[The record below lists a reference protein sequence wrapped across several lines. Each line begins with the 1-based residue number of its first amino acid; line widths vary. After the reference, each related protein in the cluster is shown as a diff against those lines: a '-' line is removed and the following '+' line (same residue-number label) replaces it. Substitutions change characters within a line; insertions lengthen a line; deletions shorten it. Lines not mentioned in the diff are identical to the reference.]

1 MLKGASAAPV
11 ISKVICMFTGI
22 IEAVGTLAELRRQ
35 GEDMAL
41 TVHAP
46 TLDFGDVKLGD
57 SIATNGVCLTVVAL
71 GDKSY
76 TADVSLETLS
86 RTGFAEAK
94 VGDPVNLEKALMPS
108 SRLGGHLVSGHVD
121 GIGEVKSKSSSG
133 RAIEYWIK
141 APAALSRYIA
151 EKGSIAVDGISLTV
165 NAVQGDLF
173 RLTIVPHTAQE
184 TTIARWKPG
193 HRVNLEVD
201 QIARYLE
208 RLMQGR
214 GQDQEQN
221 ASSLTLEKLA
231 QSGFL

>member
-1 MLKGASAAPV
+1 
-11 ISKVICMFTGI
+11 MFTGI
-22 IEAVGTLAELRRQ
+22 IEAVGTLASLRRQ

-94 VGDPVNLEKALMPS
+94 VGDRVNLEKALMPT

-121 GIGEVKSKSSSG
+121 GVGEVKSVSSSG
-133 RAIEYWIK
+133 RAIEYWIA
-141 APAALSRYIA
+141 APAELSRYIA
-151 EKGSIAVDGISLTV
+151 GKGSIAVDGISLTV
-165 NAVQGDLF
+165 NAVQGELF

-184 TTIARWKPG
+184 TTIAQWKPG
-193 HRVNLEVD
+193 RRVNLEVD

-208 RLMQGR
+208 RLMMGKSQGST
-214 GQDQEQN
+214 
-221 ASSLTLEKLA
+221 SSNLTLEKLA
-231 QSGFL
+231 KAGFL

>member
-1 MLKGASAAPV
+1 
-11 ISKVICMFTGI
+11 MFTGI
-22 IEAVGTLAELRRQ
+22 IEAVGTLASLRRQ

-41 TVHAP
+41 TVYAP
-46 TLDFGDVKLGD
+46 TLDFSDVKLGD

-86 RTGFAEAK
+86 RTGFAEAR
-94 VGDPVNLEKALMPS
+94 VGERVNLEKALMPT

-121 GIGEVKSKSSSG
+121 GVGEVKSVASSG
-133 RAIEYWIK
+133 RAIEYWI
-141 APAALSRYIA
+141 ATPAELSRYIA

-184 TTIARWKPG
+184 TTIAQWKPG
-193 HRVNLEVD
+193 RRVNLEVD

-208 RLMQGR
+208 RLMMGKS
-214 GQDQEQN
+214 QEST
-221 ASSLTLEKLA
+221 ASNLTLEKLA
-231 QSGFL
+231 KAGFL